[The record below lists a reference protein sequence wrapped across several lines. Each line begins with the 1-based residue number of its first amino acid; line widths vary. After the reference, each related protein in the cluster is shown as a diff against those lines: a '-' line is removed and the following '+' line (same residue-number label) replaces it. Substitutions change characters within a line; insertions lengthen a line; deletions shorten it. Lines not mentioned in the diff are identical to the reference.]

1 MDITPGVRGAPARWG
16 LSHCGD
22 LGKIPPPPGEHEE
35 LARDEIAGMVGHDIQ
50 KPGFVL
56 GIAQGS
62 DSLDVNVGNFHMFK
76 ISGWILVSPTW
87 PAGLRPADHR

>member
-1 MDITPGVRGAPARWG
+1 M
-16 LSHCGD
+16 
-22 LGKIPPPPGEHEE
+22 KIPDVYIEE

-87 PAGLRPADHR
+87 PAGLGPADHPGAAREEEEKAPLYVKST